1 MRRLWSWR
9 VRITIARMTEEN
21 IMLNHARVKL
31 YFLLV
36 LVVPFVLSGCDSGKK
51 AEQKVSYSQDIIP
64 ILQRHCLECHV
75 INGPGHQASGL
86 DMSTYQ
92 GLMKGTKFGPVV
104 KAGDSLSSTLV
115 LLVEGKADPSIKMP
129 HGDRE
134 ALSTAEI
141 KTLRQWIDQGA
152 ANN

>member
-1 MRRLWSWR
+1 
-9 VRITIARMTEEN
+9 
-21 IMLNHARVKL
+21 MLNHARVKF

-36 LVVPFVLSGCDSGKK
+36 LIVPFFLSGCDSGKK

-64 ILQRHCLECHV
+64 ILQRHCMECHV
-75 INGPGHQASGL
+75 NNGSGQKASGL
-86 DMSTYQ
+86 DMSTHQ
-92 GLMKGTKFGPVV
+92 AFMKGTKFGPVV

-134 ALSTAEI
+134 ALSAAEI